1 MPQAHITQTN
11 PAVSQASVSQTVLS
25 RLPASRATR
34 TVLTILAG
42 TALLAISAHISVPLF
57 FTPVPFTLQPMA
69 VLLIGLLL
77 DPAVAFATL
86 VAYLAEGASGLPVF
100 APQGAPSFLHLMG
113 PTGGFLLSYPF
124 AVFLVSKLYHLRRT
138 ASFTVAALSA
148 AAGAVVYFTCGA
160 AWFAVVTH
168 QPANI
173 AFKLAVLPFLA
184 GDTLKI
190 FLAAAIVTS
199 LTRLR
204 HRLNNGAAR

>member
-1 MPQAHITQTN
+1 MSQAQITQTH
-11 PAVSQASVSQTVLS
+11 PAVSQTALS
-25 RLPASRATR
+25 RLLPASRPAR

-42 TALLAISAHISVPLF
+42 TALLAVSAHISVPLF

-69 VLLIGLLL
+69 VLLLGLLL

-100 APQGAPSFLHLMG
+100 APQGTISFLHLMG

-124 AVFLVSKLYHLRRT
+124 AVALVSWLYRLRRP
-138 ASFTVAALSA
+138 ASFIYAAWCA
-148 AAGAVVYFTCGA
+148 AAGAVVYFICGA
-160 AWFAVVTH
+160 AQFAVVMH
-168 QPANI
+168 QPAGI

-184 GDTLKI
+184 GDALKI
-190 FLAAAIVTS
+190 LLAAGIVTG

-204 HRLNNGAAR
+204 NRLSTGAAL